1 MLTKI
6 YVFQQTDP
14 KQSLAQ
20 SKNANQSQN
29 VVQNIAPSIASTSNQ
44 ANSGNMKKTQTLIKP
59 ALPAVKLPPVTSS
72 GPPPLTVVN
81 SNTNVTSSITASN
94 ATVTA
99 YTDAPRDTNSRE
111 DEVKTTS
118 SNLTVSTS
126 QLTNQT
132 ISTATEQTGELTVS
146 TSVTSNNVTN
156 PTTSTT
162 PLMQQSQAHTATSP
176 LTQQTSVAQPP
187 VQVQQTAAID
197 AQWLYVCDWRYCP
210 RKEFKSVSDLK
221 HHIYTSHVPDFLDP
235 VSEIFCQWGAGNFLC
250 DKIPRKRYSLM
261 THIIDRHLTIE
272 SLKAAAQ
279 RRIETGIHNIAPP
292 KSPVTIVRNIELTQK
307 ANNGSPTQT
316 NNQAPSN
323 AQNAGTGL
331 SALQAIKRHTA
342 DFLNSKELMDEN
354 EGPVTKSIRLTA
366 SLILRNLVTYTSTAK
381 RSIRR
386 FEPQLANIA
395 LSNVE
400 SSGTIAH
407 ILYEING

>member
-1 MLTKI
+1 M
-6 YVFQQTDP
+6 
-14 KQSLAQ
+14 
-20 SKNANQSQN
+20 NQSQS
-29 VVQNIAPSIASTSNQ
+29 VVPNIVPSIASTSNQ

-59 ALPAVKLPPVTSS
+59 ALPAVKLPPVTNT
-72 GPPPLTVVN
+72 GPPPLTAVN
-81 SNTNVTSSITASN
+81 SNTNVTSSITTSN
-94 ATVTA
+94 ATLTAA
-99 YTDAPRDTNSRE
+99 YTDAPRDANSRE

-132 ISTATEQTGELTVS
+132 IPTATEQTGELTVA
-146 TSVTSNNVTN
+146 TCVTTNNATN
-156 PTTSTT
+156 PTTSTTT
-162 PLMQQSQAHTATSP
+162 PLMQQSQAHTVTPPS
-176 LTQQTSVAQPP
+176 TQQTSVTQPP
-187 VQVQQTAAID
+187 VQAQQPAAID
-197 AQWLYVCDWRYCP
+197 AQWPYVCDWRYCP

-307 ANNGSPTQT
+307 GNNGSPTPT
-316 NNQAPSN
+316 NNQASSN

>member
-1 MLTKI
+1 M
-6 YVFQQTDP
+6 
-14 KQSLAQ
+14 Q
-20 SKNANQSQN
+20 SKNVNQQQN
-29 VVQNIAPSIASTSNQ
+29 VLQNIAPSPANQ
-44 ANSGNMKKTQTLIKP
+44 PNSGNIKKSQTLIKP
-59 ALPAVKLPPVTSS
+59 SLPVVKLPPIPTT
-72 GPPPLTVVN
+72 GPPPLTAVN
-81 SNTNVTSSITASN
+81 VNTSVTSSITASSG
-94 ATVTA
+94 TLTIH
-99 YTDAPRDTNSRE
+99 TDGSKDTNNKE
-111 DEVKTTS
+111 DEVRTTTP
-118 SNLTVSTS
+118 NLTVATS
-126 QLTNQT
+126 QPTNT
-132 ISTATEQTGELTVS
+132 TTSTVTEQIGEIPVTK
-146 TSVTSNNVTN
+146 SVTSNSGAANN
-156 PTTSTT
+156 TSMTTT
-162 PLMQQSQAHTATSP
+162 PLSQQIQAQTVAPPS
-176 LTQQTSVAQPP
+176 TQPNSAIAQPS
-187 VQVQQTAAID
+187 VQVQQPTAFD

-261 THIIDRHLTIE
+261 THIIDRHLTID
-272 SLKAAAQ
+272 SLKASAQ
-279 RRIETGIHNIAPP
+279 RRIETGMHNIAPP

-307 ANNGSPTQT
+307 GNNGSPTPT
-316 NNQAPSN
+316 PSTTSN
-323 AQNAGTGL
+323 SQNAGTGL

-366 SLILRNLVTYTSTAK
+366 ALILRNLVIYTSTAK

-407 ILYEING
+407 ILYEMNG